1 MRLHEKFSPGSLLM
15 YMATL
20 TLEFPV
26 IALRLVVAF
35 ILPRSS
41 SRSTGTP
48 PPPRK
53 AGATSC

>member
-26 IALRLVVAF
+26 IALRLVVAYF
-35 ILPRSS
+35 IAVIILVLNGHP
-41 SRSTGTP
+41 TVA
-48 PPPRK
+48 
-53 AGATSC
+53 AGA